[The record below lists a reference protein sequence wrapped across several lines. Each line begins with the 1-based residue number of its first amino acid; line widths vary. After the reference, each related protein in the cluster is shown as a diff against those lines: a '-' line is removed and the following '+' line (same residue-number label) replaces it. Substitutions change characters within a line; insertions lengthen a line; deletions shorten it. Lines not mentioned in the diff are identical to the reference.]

1 MAPSINTMIFILFVL
16 AALLTAPILIGVY
29 VYRDANRRGM
39 NAALWT
45 LIAVAAPGL
54 IGFIIYL
61 LIRGNYPDLRCPQCA
76 GPVSEEYAVCPHC
89 GAKLHPTCPNCS
101 FPVELDWKVCPKCA
115 TPLDGIE
122 IHHTPPLRQRDR
134 ALSKILIAIIVAP
147 VALIVLAVFGLTLS
161 RSIVSGPSIL
171 REVTID
177 EYDQEQTSE
186 EVLYAVSYWLAGLEV
201 RSDRAYALRYDY
213 SNDLGAGH
221 EYYYLFYIPDG
232 GQSPSRSFGTD
243 SGLFG
248 TTLNLRLE
256 RTGYSGSLYCVQTSA
271 DRPPAPRVVLSGK
284 RIRCDV
290 TVVDYNPT
298 LFFIEPNYAGNAG
311 AEPGAADLPERLSV
325 VKIVGNANMGA
336 AEVTGSPDV
345 VAASKNAGVVEIAD
359 KDLMLKILSAIDSG
373 ERVPMEQIP
382 DYDFKDGFEI
392 IIEYQIREDM
402 IMHPDMARHLVFMDD
417 GICYLID
424 DRVTNTAHGSSFRWM
439 DEDFYGLLEDL
450 FQ

>member
-1 MAPSINTMIFILFVL
+1 MARSINAVIFILFVL
-16 AALLTAPILIGVY
+16 AALLTVPVLIGVY
-29 VYRDANRRGM
+29 VYRDASRRGM

-45 LIAVAAPGL
+45 LVAVAAPGL

-61 LIRGNYPDLRCPQCA
+61 LIRGNYPDLQCPRCA
-76 GPVSEEYAVCPHC
+76 EPVSEQYAVCPHC
-89 GAKLHPTCPNCS
+89 GATLHPACPNCA
-101 FPVELDWKVCPKCA
+101 FPVELGWKVCPKCA

-122 IHHTPPLRQRDR
+122 IHYTPPLRRRDR
-134 ALSKILIAIIVAP
+134 TLSKILIAIIAAP
-147 VALIVLAVFGLTLS
+147 VALIVLAVFGLT
-161 RSIVSGPSIL
+161 VSQSMVGGSSTL

-186 EVLYAVSYWLAGLEV
+186 EVLYAVSCWLASLEA
-201 RSDRAYALRYDY
+201 RSDRAYALRYDD
-213 SNDLGAGH
+213 SNELGAGH

-256 RTGYSGSLYCVQTSA
+256 RTGYSGLYCVQTSV
-271 DRPPAPRVVLSGK
+271 DRPPAPRVFLDGK

-298 LFFIEPNYAGNAG
+298 LFFIEPNYAR
-311 AEPGAADLPERLSV
+311 AEPGSAELPERLSV
-325 VKIVGNANMGA
+325 VKIVGNANVGA
-336 AEVTGSPDV
+336 AEAAGPPDV

-359 KDLMLKILSAIDSG
+359 KGLMLKILSAIDSG

-392 IIEYQIREDM
+392 IVEYQIQEGL
-402 IMHPDMARHLVFMDD
+402 IMHPDTARHLVFMDD

>member
-1 MAPSINTMIFILFVL
+1 MELSIRTVIFILFVL
-16 AALLTAPILIGVY
+16 AALLTVPILIGVY
-29 VYRDANRRGM
+29 VYRDASRRGM

-61 LIRGNYPDLRCPQCA
+61 LIRGNYPDLQCPQCA
-76 GPVSEEYAVCPHC
+76 ESVSEQYAVCPHC
-89 GAKLHPTCPNCS
+89 GAKLHPACPNCA

-122 IHHTPPLRQRDR
+122 IHHTPPLRRQDKT
-134 ALSKILIAIIVAP
+134 LNKILIAIIAAP
-147 VALIVLAVFGLTLS
+147 VALFVLAVFGLT
-161 RSIVSGPSIL
+161 VSQSMAGGSSTL
-171 REVTID
+171 REVTFD

-186 EVLYAVSYWLAGLEV
+186 TVREAVHNWLDGLEV
-201 RSDRAYALRYDY
+201 RADRAYALRYDY

-232 GQSPSRSFGTD
+232 GQSPSTSFGTD

-256 RTGYSGSLYCVQTSA
+256 RTGYSGSLYCVQTSV
-271 DRPPAPRVVLSGK
+271 DRPPAPRVVLGGK

-290 TVVDYNPT
+290 TKVDFNPT
-298 LFFIEPNYAGNAG
+298 LFFIEPDYAQ
-311 AEPGAADLPERLSV
+311 AEPDSAELPERLSV
-325 VKIVGNANMGA
+325 VKIVGNANAGA
-336 AEVTGSPDV
+336 AEVIDEDV
-345 VAASKNAGVVEIAD
+345 
-359 KDLMLKILSAIDSG
+359 MLKILSAIDSG

-382 DYDFKDGFEI
+382 DFDFKDGFEI
-392 IIEYQIREDM
+392 IVEYRIQEGL
-402 IMHPDMARHLVFMDD
+402 IMHPDMARHMVLMHD
-417 GICYLID
+417 GTCWLND
-424 DRVTNTAHGSSFRWM
+424 DRVTNSAHGSSFRWM